1 MFTVMNG
8 RGLLNFATVFTSLFG
23 FPSKAVKSL
32 YEQGLLFIFKR
43 IKLCN
48 HKIATACMLGMPSFC
63 GLIMENMM
71 SILACYQTSVEF
83 SGCGAVWNIK

>member
-1 MFTVMNG
+1 MFIVMNG

-48 HKIATACMLGMPSFC
+48 HKIATACMLGMVNAINISKHMPSFC

-71 SILACYQTSVEF
+71 SILACYQTSE
-83 SGCGAVWNIK
+83 